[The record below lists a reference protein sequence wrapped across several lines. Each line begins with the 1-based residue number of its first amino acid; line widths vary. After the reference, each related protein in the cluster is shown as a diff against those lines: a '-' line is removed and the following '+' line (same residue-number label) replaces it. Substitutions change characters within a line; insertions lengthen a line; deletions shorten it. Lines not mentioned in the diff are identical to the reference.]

1 MLVEVAADIKAKAPF
16 LKPNILPKNA
26 NAVLKTII
34 FLFSDKC
41 NQKNN
46 QPEKRHKKNA
56 PFRVRSLLKLTAIA
70 CRLYLTKPRNVGFV
84 PLCLVN
90 QARERL

>member
-16 LKPNILPKNA
+16 LNPNILPKNA

-41 NQKNN
+41 NQKNY
-46 QPEKRHKKNA
+46 QPEKRHKKTALIKSGFLNFKIKFYIYFLFFNLKKISA
-56 PFRVRSLLKLTAIA
+56 KIENSPF
-70 CRLYLTKPRNVGFV
+70 
-84 PLCLVN
+84 
-90 QARERL
+90 

>member
-16 LKPNILPKNA
+16 LNPNILHKNA

-41 NQKNN
+41 NQKINR
-46 QPEKRHKKNA
+46 PK
-56 PFRVRSLLKLTAIA
+56 
-70 CRLYLTKPRNVGFV
+70 
-84 PLCLVN
+84 
-90 QARERL
+90 